1 MNDDA
6 EWFRRLFIAS
16 AERSQLASEIYGA
29 LKSSGQLHRHRL
41 LTYRCPQ
48 RCTLLEIVDAGPEG
62 RIIGFP
68 RYKTS
73 RDQTERTSTESGRAK
88 NTEDGYRRWKQ
99 HAAFEESVSRPPLSC
114 DHLRSVPLED
124 DAIAAD
130 LAARH
135 AEVVVR
141 PDGSRYAR

>member
-1 MNDDA
+1 MTTDDG
-6 EWFRRLFIAS
+6 
-16 AERSQLASEIYGA
+16 RSELASDIYGA
-29 LKSSGQLHRHRL
+29 LKSTGQLHRHRMV
-41 LTYRCPQ
+41 TYRCSH
-48 RCTLLEIVDAGPEG
+48 RCVLLEVVDGGAEG
-62 RIIGFP
+62 LIIGFP

-73 RDQTERTSTESGRAK
+73 PEQTEATSNESGRRK
-88 NTEDGYRRWKQ
+88 NTEDGYSRWKQ
-99 HAAFEESVSRPPLSC
+99 QAGFAENVSRPLLSC